1 MLATSNQRDQQI
13 ADFQAID
20 ITIDLDC
27 TDFVGGTN
35 HPIQLS
41 GI

>member
-35 HPIQLS
+35 HPIQLT
-41 GI
+41 GF